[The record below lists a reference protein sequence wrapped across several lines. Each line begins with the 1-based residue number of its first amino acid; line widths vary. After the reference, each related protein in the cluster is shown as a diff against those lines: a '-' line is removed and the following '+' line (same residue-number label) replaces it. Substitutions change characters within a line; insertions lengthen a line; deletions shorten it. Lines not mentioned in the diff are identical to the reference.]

1 LQLEMARYENGQVAR
16 LFARSVFQPDMVKQM
31 RADKGNP
38 DARWLVAEYDAAHP
52 VIVAGNP
59 PLTRQA
65 SDAWAELFCFIR
77 NQSAA
82 PHMDA
87 TPAVKE
93 NFARAL
99 TENWAKFPPEQQKAL
114 SEMPQKWALVRF
126 AWVRN
131 KGDERQRILAAWQ
144 PIVNATPQRTPQ
156 QVAAIDAM
164 ARANAFV
171 KRDAAKVSDQELL
184 EAAKDVDLIA
194 AQYRRDGGPENV
206 GHAEQWE
213 ERARLMRAG
222 KAAYLKLAQASTKQ
236 GQDAIM
242 EEYMKTQFMIGML
255 NHRSPGLSLDGTT
268 VVMSP
273 RSNTSPVF

>member
-1 LQLEMARYENGQVAR
+1 
-16 LFARSVFQPDMVKQM
+16 
-31 RADKGNP
+31 
-38 DARWLVAEYDAAHP
+38 
-52 VIVAGNP
+52 
-59 PLTRQA
+59 
-65 SDAWAELFCFIR
+65 
-77 NQSAA
+77 
-82 PHMDA
+82 
-87 TPAVKE
+87 
-93 NFARAL
+93 
-99 TENWAKFPPEQQKAL
+99 
-114 SEMPQKWALVRF
+114 
-126 AWVRN
+126 
-131 KGDERQRILAAWQ
+131 
-144 PIVNATPQRTPQ
+144 
-156 QVAAIDAM
+156 M

-222 KAAYLKLAQASTKQ
+222 KAGYLKLAQANTQQ
-236 GQDAIM
+236 GQNAMM
-242 EEYMKTQFMIGML
+242 EEYLKTQVMIGML